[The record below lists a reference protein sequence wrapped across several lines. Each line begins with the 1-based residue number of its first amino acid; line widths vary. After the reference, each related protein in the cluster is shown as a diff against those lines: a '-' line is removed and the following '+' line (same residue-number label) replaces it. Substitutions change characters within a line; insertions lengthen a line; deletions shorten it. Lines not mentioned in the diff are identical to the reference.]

1 MTNPIRL
8 DLFPDLEA
16 PEWTRLREIV
26 GTIITVQD
34 LPETLRRRLIPF
46 VRTLAEA
53 GVEHLNYRGEDAPEV
68 WIDRQRMNIARY
80 ARNPPHILQV
90 IETTAWWMQYRRLRN
105 MCKPKVFTRN
115 GHTTWTCMDCGEV
128 VPHDKEL
135 CGNPQCE
142 SWDKL
147 FFCTGD
153 ERLRPAAIHRTKSAS

>member
-1 MTNPIRL
+1 MFFLKSLEAFAYSSYHVNLSRPQIQAQNLQGLGKAGRGMTNPIRL

-53 GVEHLNYRGEDAPEV
+53 GVEHLNYRGEDAPEG

-90 IETTAWWMQYRRLRN
+90 IET
-105 MCKPKVFTRN
+105 
-115 GHTTWTCMDCGEV
+115 
-128 VPHDKEL
+128 
-135 CGNPQCE
+135 
-142 SWDKL
+142 
-147 FFCTGD
+147 
-153 ERLRPAAIHRTKSAS
+153 